1 MYCAKNQHLIICNKI
16 LIKTTSHS
24 PLPISSPISDPST
37 CSLHGK
43 VIEDGESLTVVLAKI
58 YPPRCIKCTCQLGS
72 CEYDTDAECPGQEKK
87 KSCKSHRG
95 EVIQHDHSY
104 TYRDMCSWGFGA
116 AAHWKEPCCRKC
128 VCHDG
133 VTTCRR
139 TEGRCEEDKKY
150 KSCNHNGRE
159 IKHGQRYWADVCNKC
174 GCSNGVFACTKT
186 ACWLQTLIPKKGEY

>member
-43 VIEDGESLTVVLAKI
+43 VIEDGESLTVESYFLI
-58 YPPRCIKCTCQLGS
+58 DLPYCTKCTCRSGL
-72 CEYDTDAECPGQEKK
+72 CEYDYKAECPGKEKK

-139 TEGRCEEDKKY
+139 TEGRCEEDNEM
-150 KSCNHNGRE
+150 KSCYHNGKE
-159 IKHGQRYWADVCNKC
+159 IKPGQSFMIDCNQC
-174 GCSNGVFACTKT
+174 HCHNGLSACTLK
-186 ACWLQTLIPKKGEY
+186 ACWPVIPIGEY